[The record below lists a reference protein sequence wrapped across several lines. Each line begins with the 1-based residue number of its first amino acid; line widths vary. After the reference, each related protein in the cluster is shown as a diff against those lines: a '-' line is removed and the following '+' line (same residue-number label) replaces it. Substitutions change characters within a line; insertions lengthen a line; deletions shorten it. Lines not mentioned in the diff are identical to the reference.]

1 MLNFDGYPI
10 KIETIIDFFVKPHL
24 LLVKATMFFLDLLKR
39 ALELLS
45 QEINQ
50 REYFIKSFSTKQYII
65 YIYICMQN
73 YWEFEQ
79 ILVFVNVNFHGHD
92 DL

>member
-10 KIETIIDFFVKPHL
+10 KIETTIDFFVKPHF

-50 REYFIKSFSTKQYII
+50 REYFIKSFSTRQ
-65 YIYICMQN
+65 YIYIIIRIAN
-73 YWEFEQ
+73 YHLSM
-79 ILVFVNVNFHGHD
+79 IPPDSLVA
-92 DL
+92 

>member
-1 MLNFDGYPI
+1 MEWNGMGRNGM
-10 KIETIIDFFVKPHL
+10 ECNVMQCN
-24 LLVKATMFFLDLLKR
+24 VV
-39 ALELLS
+39 
-45 QEINQ
+45 
-50 REYFIKSFSTKQYII
+50 YIYYI